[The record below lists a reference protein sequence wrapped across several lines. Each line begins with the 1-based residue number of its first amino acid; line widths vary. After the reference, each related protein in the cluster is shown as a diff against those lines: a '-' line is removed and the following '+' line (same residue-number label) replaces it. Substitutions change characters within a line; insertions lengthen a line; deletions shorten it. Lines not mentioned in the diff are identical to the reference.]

1 METRYFEFVGG
12 SSSKFWEVSITG
24 SDVTVRYGRIGT
36 DGQSKTKSFSDEAAA
51 VRHAEKLIAAKTGK
65 GYVETATDGTHSA

>member
-1 METRYFEFVGG
+1 MDTQYFEFIGG
-12 SSSKFWEVSITG
+12 NSRKFWEVTVTD

-36 DGQSKTKSFSDEAAA
+36 DGQSKTKSFSDAAAA

-65 GYVETATDGTHSA
+65 GYLEAVAG

>member
-1 METRYFEFVGG
+1 MDRRNFEFVGG
-12 SSSKFWEVSITG
+12 NSCKFWEVTVTG

-36 DGQSKTKSFSDEAAA
+36 DGQSKTKSFADETAA

-65 GYVETATDGTHSA
+65 GYLEAVAG